1 VDGVTVCG
9 AEIDG
14 NKRNQSNI
22 SNTSDARYADGI
34 AVYADN
40 ANITDCDI

>member
-1 VDGVTVCG
+1 MTARG

-14 NKRNQSNI
+14 NKRNQDNI

-40 ANITDCDI
+40 ANITDRDI